1 MKASI
6 TVIRAI
12 LNKTRKLILIN
23 KKKNRFFV
31 TFIWLSLLFPFSTKS
46 QNLDQQTIQRLMSL
60 PYEQQALIESQ
71 YGINIEDLSS
81 ISDTNDNSIRSLS
94 EVGRRGSILER
105 PTSMKPEILE
115 KLENRISEFYIL
127 NENTPIFERDYESLM
142 SLPLFGSYLFE
153 NEVSTYAPID
163 NLPVPNTYQL
173 GAGDSISLFLYGNEN
188 ISTTLPISREGN
200 INFPR
205 VGSISIAGLTFS
217 EAKSLIEKR
226 IMDQFIGTTVEVSMG
241 DLKSIN
247 VIVAGEIKVPG
258 LYSVSSLATVTQMLF
273 TAGGISEIGS
283 LRNIEIKRNGKK
295 ISSFDS
301 YDILVNGDSSQDI
314 RLQNGDT
321 VLVNMLKNVAVID
334 GEVRRPGKYEFK
346 DGDTIA
352 DLLHL
357 SGGINNKAYSKKVTL
372 ERFNQ
377 LSQLPEIINVNLTKD
392 NEKLIKLID
401 GDILRVASSSNR
413 KNNVVTLKGAFV
425 RPGNYGWYDGQRFSD
440 VIDDIATDVSENAD
454 LSTALIIRRLD
465 GNENKIK
472 VLSFDPL
479 IAKNKPNGDDDPVL
493 SNMDE
498 IIILEQAS
506 NFFMDQFSDEQNQR
520 ADDIKD
526 NNEKDNE
533 VEGQSGVDTEI
544 PDNDTETSSLDAQ
557 APAEIIF
564 PLDNSSRKTIIS
576 EIVSKLKMQA
586 DNELLASVVS
596 IDGAVKDPGDYPLAE
611 GDNVYDLIKLAG
623 GLKFDAYSEMAE
635 IRRMNN
641 SKGNKT
647 EIEFL
652 TVNLNNEIDA
662 NNPIKTI
669 LKERD
674 HLRVNAIKDWALEN
688 TMEII
693 GEVNY
698 PGTYMIK
705 PGEKLSSVL
714 KRAGGLT
721 SESFPEGA
729 ILTRESVRI
738 KEEEQLNSLA
748 NSIRK
753 DIAAKTMTREV
764 VEQSLDSGLTESAIN
779 AILEIEAI
787 GRLIIDLPSII
798 RGNDSSDLVVM
809 NGDSLTIPK
818 YDDVITVVG
827 QVRRPGSFV
836 RQESLTINDYID
848 LAAGLTQRADKS
860 AIYII
865 KPNGSI
871 QNNIAL
877 REKLLEFN
885 SINGEV
891 MAGDT
896 IVVPIKSTY
905 QTPLNYYSTV
915 TQAIIQSLTSI
926 FAIDA
931 LLGGN

>member
-1 MKASI
+1 MS
-6 TVIRAI
+6 
-12 LNKTRKLILIN
+12 IN
-23 KKKNRFFV
+23 KKKNRFFA
-31 TFIWLSLLFPFSTKS
+31 TFIWLSLLFPFSMKS

-60 PYEQQALIESQ
+60 PYEQQAQIESQ

-81 ISDTNDNSIRSLS
+81 ISDTNDNGIRSLS

-153 NEVSTYAPID
+153 NEVSTYAPVD

-226 IMDQFIGTTVEVSMG
+226 IMDQFIGTTVEISMG

-247 VIVAGEIKVPG
+247 VMVAGEIKVPG

-301 YDILVNGDSSQDI
+301 YDILVSGDSSKDI

-321 VLVNMLKNVAVID
+321 VLVNILKNVAVID
-334 GEVRRPGKYEFK
+334 GEVRRPGKYEFN

-377 LSQLPEIINVNLTKD
+377 LSQLPEIINVNLTMD
-392 NEKLIKLID
+392 NERSIKLID

-472 VLSFDPL
+472 VMSFDPL
-479 IAKNKPNGDDDPVL
+479 VAENKPNGDDDPVL

-506 NFFMDQFSDEQNQR
+506 NFYMEQFSDEQNR
-520 ADDIKD
+520 KADDIKD

-544 PDNDTETSSLDAQ
+544 PDNDTEPSSLDTQ
-557 APAEIIF
+557 SPDENIF
-564 PLDNSSRKTIIS
+564 TLDNSSRKRIIS

-586 DNELLASVVS
+586 DNELLATVVS

-674 HLRVNAIKDWALEN
+674 HLRINAIKDWALEN

-738 KEEEQLNSLA
+738 KEEEQLDSLA

-809 NGDSLTIPK
+809 NGDSLNIPK

-896 IVVPIKSTY
+896 IVIPIKSTY